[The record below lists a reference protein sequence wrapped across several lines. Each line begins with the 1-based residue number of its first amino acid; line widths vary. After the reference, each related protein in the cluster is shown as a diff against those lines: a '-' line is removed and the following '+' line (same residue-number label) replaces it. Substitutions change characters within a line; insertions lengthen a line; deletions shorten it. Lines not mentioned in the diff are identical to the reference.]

1 MKKVLVLIVF
11 VPTLI
16 FCQVDNSVIDE
27 TKKQKKKEIFIND
40 LIAKMTLM
48 EKIGQMNQ
56 YSNFYDF
63 TGPYP
68 KNFVDSLKFEQ
79 LKQGLVGSVLNVSGV
94 KKVKKMQKLVIDN
107 SRMKIP
113 LLFALDVIHGF
124 QTINPIPLAE
134 SASWNLEL
142 IQKSA
147 SIAAK
152 EAASAGI
159 NWTFA
164 PMVDITRDPRWGRI
178 MEGSGED
185 PYLGSKVAVARINGF
200 QGNNLEDPLTIAAC
214 AKHFAAYGFAESGRD
229 YNTVDVGLKTL
240 HNVVL
245 PPFKAAAEA
254 GVATFMN
261 SFNELNGIPATGNSF
276 LQKEILKGDWG
287 FKGFVVSD
295 WGSIGEMIA
304 HGYSKDLKS
313 AAKSAITAGSDM
325 DMMSS
330 AYILNL
336 KSLVDEKQI
345 KINLIDNAVKRILSL
360 KYDLGLFKDPFMYCS
375 KNREYKNVLNPQNRQ
390 TLLNIAKESIVL
402 LKNEENILPLAKT
415 GLKIALI
422 GDLADDK
429 DSPLGNWRANGSKNS
444 AISVLEAMK
453 KQNKNA
459 LVYESGPSLIN
470 KSTYSHGE
478 LDINYSDTSGTN
490 KALRLASKSDVVVV
504 VMGEHGLQSG
514 EGRSRAKINLPGIQE
529 SLLKKIYKANNKIV
543 LVLMNGR
550 PLDLSWE
557 DENIPA
563 IVEAWQLGTMSGEAI
578 SSVIFGDYNPSG
590 KLPVSFPR
598 SLGQVPI
605 YYNHK
610 NTGRPGPSD
619 DVFWSHFNDEK
630 NDPLYPFGYGLS
642 YTKFNY
648 ANLKIE
654 NLEDE
659 SSIKVNIMVEN
670 IGKRS
675 GQEVVQLYIRDLFSS
690 STRPVKELK
699 RFKKLFFEK
708 GERKDITF
716 NLNYEDLGFLN
727 DDGKLFFEDGKYE
740 IMVGGSSLTSSSQVI
755 EISFS
760 KQ

>member
-1 MKKVLVLIVF
+1 MEKVLLLIF
-11 VPTLI
+11 FIPTLI
-16 FCQVDNSVIDE
+16 FCQDDNVIIEMTRKDKE
-27 TKKQKKKEIFIND
+27 KEIFVND

-178 MEGSGED
+178 MEGAGED
-185 PYLGSKVAVARINGF
+185 PYLGSKIAVARIKGF

-240 HNVVL
+240 HNVIL

-254 GVATFMN
+254 EVATFMN

-276 LQKEILKGDWG
+276 LQKDILKGDWN

-304 HGYSKDLKS
+304 HGYTKDLKS
-313 AAKSAITAGSDM
+313 AAKSAITAGCDM

-336 KSLVDEKQI
+336 KSLVDKNQI
-345 KINLIDNAVKRILSL
+345 KINLIDDAVKRILYL
-360 KYDLGLFKDPFMYCS
+360 KYDLGLFKDPFKYCS
-375 KNREYKNVLNPQNRQ
+375 EDRENKNILNAQNRKIS
-390 TLLNIAKESIVL
+390 LDIAKEAIVL
-402 LKNEENILPLAKT
+402 LKNDENILPLKKT

-429 DSPLGNWRANGSKNS
+429 DSPLGNWRANGPKNS
-444 AISVLEAMK
+444 AISVLEAMERV
-453 KQNKNA
+453 NKNI
-459 LVYESGPSLIN
+459 LVYESGPSLVK
-470 KSTYSHGE
+470 KSTYFQGE

-490 KALRLASKSDVVVV
+490 KAIRLASRSDVVVA

-529 SLLKKIYKANNKIV
+529 SFLKEIYKANNKVI

-550 PLDLSWE
+550 PLDLSWV

-563 IVEAWQLGTMSGEAI
+563 VVEAWQLGTMSGEAI
-578 SSVIFGDYNPSG
+578 SSVLFGDYNPSG

-610 NTGRPGPSD
+610 STGRPGPSD
-619 DVFWSHFNDEK
+619 NVFWSHFNDEK

-642 YTKFNY
+642 YTNFKY
-648 ANLKIE
+648 ANLKVE
-654 NLEDE
+654 KLGD
-659 SSIKVNIMVEN
+659 SSIEVNLIVEN
-670 IGKRS
+670 TGNRS
-675 GQEVVQLYIRDLFSS
+675 GQEVVQLYIRDSFSS

-708 GERKDITF
+708 GERKDISF
-716 NLNYEDLGFLN
+716 NLNYDDLGFLN
-727 DDGKLFFEDGKYE
+727 DDGKLFFENGKFE
-740 IMVGGSSLTSSSQVI
+740 IMVGGSSITALSQVI
-755 EISFS
+755 EISSS
-760 KQ
+760 KE